1 MRRKI
6 RGDFDWLDSYSYF
19 VPGVAELLILLV
31 WFIVGVLAGNA
42 VTQLFLKFLGN
53 AAAVEYGTLVA
64 YPLMFIPAMMY
75 AGIRS
80 RRNSYDRSGIKVDSS
95 HFCCG
100 IVLCAFAA
108 ILSTVAL
115 GFCTDAITAAMP
127 PMPEFLENA
136 LKSMTTGNF
145 FLNLLMVSIFAPVFE
160 EWLCRG
166 MVLRGLLGN
175 RVKPVWAIVISS
187 LVFAAIHANP
197 WQAVPA
203 FLMGCL
209 FGYVYYRTGSL
220 KLTMLMHCTNNTLAL
235 ILSRIPSL
243 EDADTWLDF
252 LPSDLYWTI
261 FTICVFLLF
270 FLVRLFYRIPLEGRF
285 GNCDERPP
293 LFGAAE

>member
-53 AAAVEYGTLVA
+53 YAAVEYGTLVA

-80 RRNSYDRSGIKVDSS
+80 RSNGYDRSGIKVDSS
-95 HFCCG
+95 HFGRG

-108 ILSTVAL
+108 ILSTAAL

-270 FLVRLFYRIPLEGRF
+270 FLVRIFYRIPLAGRF

-293 LFGAAE
+293 LFGAAS